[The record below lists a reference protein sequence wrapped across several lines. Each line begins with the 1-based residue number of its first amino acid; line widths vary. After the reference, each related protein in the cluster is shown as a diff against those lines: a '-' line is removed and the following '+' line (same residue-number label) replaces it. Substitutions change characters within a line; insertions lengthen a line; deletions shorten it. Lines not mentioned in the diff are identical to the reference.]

1 MRAVEARRK
10 TKLRREILQRRE
22 ALSEAERL
30 DKSNII
36 WSRVVQTW
44 EFQQAESVMLY
55 AAFGSEVR
63 TDRLME
69 STLQAGKRLILPRVN
84 RASPQL
90 ELYYVANI
98 ALQVEA
104 GFCGIPEPA
113 PGLCERTLLADVD
126 CVVVPGLAF
135 DTTGG
140 RLGYGGGYYDR
151 LLNSLSPA
159 QAHVSIGLAY
169 ELQIVEEIPQGFFD
183 ARVAVIA
190 TELRLLVENR

>member
-10 TKLRREILQRRE
+10 TKLRREILKRRD

-55 AAFGSEVR
+55 AAFGSEVC

-84 RASPQL
+84 RAAPEL
-90 ELYYVANI
+90 ELYYVANA
-98 ALQVEA
+98 ALQVES

-113 PGLCERTLLADVD
+113 PQLCERTLLTDVD
-126 CVVVPGLAF
+126 CVVVPGIAF
-135 DTTGG
+135 DPLGG

-169 ELQIVEEIPQGFFD
+169 EVQIVEEIPQGFFD